1 MDKKNL
7 SLFFMY
13 ILTFSQ
19 VIAQNNIRNL
29 QMGPMGQM
37 GSMNQTGGP
46 PSGTQAPTSSAAV
59 CGTTSSSLNS
69 KIYISGTNKNF
80 QATGCPGYDWTGQ
93 TTPNKAQVQNYN
105 WIFPLNP
112 VISNTKIYVGIKG
125 ANGVTNPT
133 PVMGIIG
140 IAANGVAVY
149 GNADANMA
157 DAYINEGHT
166 FDPSGGHADTSGT
179 YHYHEEP
186 AKGFVYNDTIGQH
199 SPVFALM
206 ADGIP
211 LFGEF
216 GDNGVLPTNLDDCG
230 GHTDNTYSF
239 YHYHLP
245 ANKAFPYTI
254 SCLKGCIFNSNSGT
268 TLLLYITTTST
279 CNPSNNQYNYSSIQ
293 NLWVNSSNSSLLF
306 NRMIL
311 LTLIFILIIFS

>member
-7 SLFFMY
+7 LLSF
-13 ILTFSQ
+13 ILVVFSQ

-29 QMGPMGQM
+29 QMGQM
-37 GSMNQTGGP
+37 APMNQAGGP
-46 PSGTQAPTSSAAV
+46 PQGNQGNQGTSSAAV
-59 CGTTSSSLNS
+59 CGITSSSLNS
-69 KIYISGTNKNF
+69 KIYISGTNKDF

-105 WIFPLNP
+105 WIFPLTP

-125 ANGVTNPT
+125 ANGVTNPN
-133 PVMGIIG
+133 PVMGMIG
-140 IAANGVAVY
+140 IAANGVAIY

-166 FDPSGGHADTSGT
+166 FDPSGGHADASGT

-230 GHTDNTYSF
+230 GHTDNTYPF

-254 SCLKGCIFNSNSGT
+254 SCLKGCIFNANSNT
-268 TLLLYITTTST
+268 QNLQMYVTTTST
-279 CNPSNNQYNYSSIQ
+279 CNPSSNQYNYSSIK
-293 NLWVNSSNSSLLF
+293 NLWVNSLNSPLLF
-306 NRMIL
+306 KSTIL
-311 LTLIFILIIFS
+311 LTLVFIHIVFS